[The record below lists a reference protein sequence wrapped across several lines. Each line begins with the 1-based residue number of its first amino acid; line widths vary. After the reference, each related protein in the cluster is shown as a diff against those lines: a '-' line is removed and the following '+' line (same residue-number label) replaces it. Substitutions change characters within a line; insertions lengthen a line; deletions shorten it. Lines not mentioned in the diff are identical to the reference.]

1 MKLQKGFHLKHLQK
15 QYFSKNKFNE
25 RCERHW
31 KPHEVGH
38 YWEKLKNI
46 QGNGEYHVL
55 GDSLLERCYFCPNGS
70 KATLYS
76 EKYHWST
83 YVT

>member
-15 QYFSKNKFNE
+15 HYFSRNKFNE

-38 YWEKLKNI
+38 YWEKLNTP
-46 QGNGEYHVL
+46 QGNGEYTTF
-55 GDSLLERCYFCPNGS
+55 LETHYW
-70 KATLYS
+70 KD
-76 EKYHWST
+76 
-83 YVT
+83 VTSAQMDLKQHCTVKNITDPHM